1 MNTEKQEQPQ
11 TTEPQAS
18 QVQQPLKDKA
28 EAGRHPFAKLLVK
41 PKVLVIAAV
50 VILVA
55 IAAVAVLLQTSGREE
70 PQPQVF
76 NKSTLERIINVSEL
90 STFTA
95 VYNGIARVANEKKP
109 EKIDYYVSYE
119 ATVNAGIDFQKVEIS
134 MDEEQKTITLKV
146 PEAHITNQSVE
157 MSSLDFIFLNQKADK
172 SGVTEAAYKACE
184 EDVRQESEQQ
194 TAICELAKQNA
205 ENVLKA
211 LTRVSNEWKA
221 LEEETVAAQDAEA
234 NVTFCH
240 GDYQYHNILR
250 QDRDF
255 FLVNFEK
262 CQADGPVRDL
272 YHILRKL
279 LEKSEW
285 DRSLGIGLLESYEK
299 VRPLTL
305 TEKRD
310 LYYRLSYPEKLWKI
324 VNFYYNSGKAWI
336 PEKNQEKLEHLLE
349 QETARKRFLR
359 IMEP

>member
-18 QVQQPLKDKA
+18 QVQQPLKDKV

-157 MSSLDFIFLNQKADK
+157 MSSLEFIFLNKKADK
-172 SGVTEAAYKACE
+172 PGVTEVAYKACE

-211 LTRVSNEWKA
+211 LTKPIVDQ
-221 LEEETVAAQDAEA
+221 L
-234 NVTFCH
+234 
-240 GDYQYHNILR
+240 GDGYQ
-250 QDRDF
+250 
-255 FLVNFEK
+255 LVIE
-262 CQADGPVRDL
+262 
-272 YHILRKL
+272 
-279 LEKSEW
+279 
-285 DRSLGIGLLESYEK
+285 
-299 VRPLTL
+299 
-305 TEKRD
+305 
-310 LYYRLSYPEKLWKI
+310 
-324 VNFYYNSGKAWI
+324 
-336 PEKNQEKLEHLLE
+336 
-349 QETARKRFLR
+349 
-359 IMEP
+359 

>member
-11 TTEPQAS
+11 TTEPQVS

-28 EAGRHPFAKLLVK
+28 EGGRHPFAKLLVK

-194 TAICELAKQNA
+194 AAICELAKQNA

-211 LTRVSNEWKA
+211 LTKPIVDQ
-221 LEEETVAAQDAEA
+221 L
-234 NVTFCH
+234 
-240 GDYQYHNILR
+240 GDGYQ
-250 QDRDF
+250 
-255 FLVNFEK
+255 LVIE
-262 CQADGPVRDL
+262 
-272 YHILRKL
+272 
-279 LEKSEW
+279 
-285 DRSLGIGLLESYEK
+285 
-299 VRPLTL
+299 
-305 TEKRD
+305 
-310 LYYRLSYPEKLWKI
+310 
-324 VNFYYNSGKAWI
+324 
-336 PEKNQEKLEHLLE
+336 
-349 QETARKRFLR
+349 
-359 IMEP
+359 

>member
-1 MNTEKQEQPQ
+1 MSSQDSCNCSKWIKKTTCQSWRLAHCPKYDILNSKELRQAEYKSGKGEADHEYRKTGAQ

-211 LTRVSNEWKA
+211 LTKPIVDQ
-221 LEEETVAAQDAEA
+221 L
-234 NVTFCH
+234 
-240 GDYQYHNILR
+240 GDGYQ
-250 QDRDF
+250 
-255 FLVNFEK
+255 LVIE
-262 CQADGPVRDL
+262 
-272 YHILRKL
+272 
-279 LEKSEW
+279 
-285 DRSLGIGLLESYEK
+285 
-299 VRPLTL
+299 
-305 TEKRD
+305 
-310 LYYRLSYPEKLWKI
+310 
-324 VNFYYNSGKAWI
+324 
-336 PEKNQEKLEHLLE
+336 
-349 QETARKRFLR
+349 
-359 IMEP
+359 

>member
-1 MNTEKQEQPQ
+1 M
-11 TTEPQAS
+11 
-18 QVQQPLKDKA
+18 
-28 EAGRHPFAKLLVK
+28 LVK

-76 NKSTLERIINVSEL
+76 NKPTLERIINVSEL

-134 MDEEQKTITLKV
+134 MDEEQKTIILKV

-194 TAICELAKQNA
+194 SAICELAKQNA

-211 LTRVSNEWKA
+211 LTKPIVDQ
-221 LEEETVAAQDAEA
+221 L
-234 NVTFCH
+234 
-240 GDYQYHNILR
+240 GDGYQ
-250 QDRDF
+250 
-255 FLVNFEK
+255 LVIE
-262 CQADGPVRDL
+262 
-272 YHILRKL
+272 
-279 LEKSEW
+279 
-285 DRSLGIGLLESYEK
+285 
-299 VRPLTL
+299 
-305 TEKRD
+305 
-310 LYYRLSYPEKLWKI
+310 
-324 VNFYYNSGKAWI
+324 
-336 PEKNQEKLEHLLE
+336 
-349 QETARKRFLR
+349 
-359 IMEP
+359 

>member
-18 QVQQPLKDKA
+18 QVRMPLKDKA
-28 EAGRHPFAKLLVK
+28 EAGRHPFENFLFK
-41 PKVLVIAAV
+41 PKLLVIAAV
-50 VILVA
+50 GILVA

-211 LTRVSNEWKA
+211 LTKPIVDQ
-221 LEEETVAAQDAEA
+221 L
-234 NVTFCH
+234 
-240 GDYQYHNILR
+240 GDGYQ
-250 QDRDF
+250 
-255 FLVNFEK
+255 LVIE
-262 CQADGPVRDL
+262 
-272 YHILRKL
+272 
-279 LEKSEW
+279 
-285 DRSLGIGLLESYEK
+285 
-299 VRPLTL
+299 
-305 TEKRD
+305 
-310 LYYRLSYPEKLWKI
+310 
-324 VNFYYNSGKAWI
+324 
-336 PEKNQEKLEHLLE
+336 
-349 QETARKRFLR
+349 
-359 IMEP
+359 

>member
-18 QVQQPLKDKA
+18 QVQQLLKDKV

-172 SGVTEAAYKACE
+172 SGVTEVAYKACE

-194 TAICELAKQNA
+194 SAICELAKQNA
-205 ENVLKA
+205 ENVLRA
-211 LTRVSNEWKA
+211 LTR
-221 LEEETVAAQDAEA
+221 
-234 NVTFCH
+234 
-240 GDYQYHNILR
+240 
-250 QDRDF
+250 
-255 FLVNFEK
+255 
-262 CQADGPVRDL
+262 P
-272 YHILRKL
+272 
-279 LEKSEW
+279 
-285 DRSLGIGLLESYEK
+285 
-299 VRPLTL
+299 
-305 TEKRD
+305 
-310 LYYRLSYPEKLWKI
+310 I
-324 VNFYYNSGKAWI
+324 VNQLGEGY
-336 PEKNQEKLEHLLE
+336 QLEIE
-349 QETARKRFLR
+349 
-359 IMEP
+359 

>member
-18 QVQQPLKDKA
+18 QVQQLLKDKV

-76 NKSTLERIINVSEL
+76 NKSALERIINVSEL

-119 ATVNAGIDFQKVEIS
+119 ATVNAGIDFRAVDIS
-134 MDEEQKTITLKV
+134 INEEQKTITLKV

-157 MSSLDFIFLNQKADK
+157 MSSLDFIFLNKKADK
-172 SGVTEAAYKACE
+172 PGVTEVAYKACE

-211 LTRVSNEWKA
+211 LTKPIVDQ
-221 LEEETVAAQDAEA
+221 L
-234 NVTFCH
+234 
-240 GDYQYHNILR
+240 GDGYQ
-250 QDRDF
+250 
-255 FLVNFEK
+255 LVIE
-262 CQADGPVRDL
+262 
-272 YHILRKL
+272 
-279 LEKSEW
+279 
-285 DRSLGIGLLESYEK
+285 
-299 VRPLTL
+299 
-305 TEKRD
+305 
-310 LYYRLSYPEKLWKI
+310 
-324 VNFYYNSGKAWI
+324 
-336 PEKNQEKLEHLLE
+336 
-349 QETARKRFLR
+349 
-359 IMEP
+359 

>member
-28 EAGRHPFAKLLVK
+28 EAGRHLFAKLLVK
-41 PKVLVIAAV
+41 PKVLVIATV

-76 NKSTLERIINVSEL
+76 NKSALERIINVSEL

-119 ATVNAGIDFQKVEIS
+119 ATVNAGIDFRAVDIS
-134 MDEEQKTITLKV
+134 INEEQKTITLKV

-211 LTRVSNEWKA
+211 LTKPIVDQ
-221 LEEETVAAQDAEA
+221 L
-234 NVTFCH
+234 
-240 GDYQYHNILR
+240 GDGYQ
-250 QDRDF
+250 
-255 FLVNFEK
+255 LVIE
-262 CQADGPVRDL
+262 
-272 YHILRKL
+272 
-279 LEKSEW
+279 
-285 DRSLGIGLLESYEK
+285 
-299 VRPLTL
+299 
-305 TEKRD
+305 
-310 LYYRLSYPEKLWKI
+310 
-324 VNFYYNSGKAWI
+324 
-336 PEKNQEKLEHLLE
+336 
-349 QETARKRFLR
+349 
-359 IMEP
+359 

>member
-1 MNTEKQEQPQ
+1 MEK
-11 TTEPQAS
+11 ACS
-18 QVQQPLKDKA
+18 
-28 EAGRHPFAKLLVK
+28 GRHPFAKLLVK

-194 TAICELAKQNA
+194 SAICELAKQNA

-211 LTRVSNEWKA
+211 LTKPIVDQ
-221 LEEETVAAQDAEA
+221 L
-234 NVTFCH
+234 
-240 GDYQYHNILR
+240 GDGYQ
-250 QDRDF
+250 
-255 FLVNFEK
+255 LVIE
-262 CQADGPVRDL
+262 
-272 YHILRKL
+272 
-279 LEKSEW
+279 
-285 DRSLGIGLLESYEK
+285 
-299 VRPLTL
+299 
-305 TEKRD
+305 
-310 LYYRLSYPEKLWKI
+310 
-324 VNFYYNSGKAWI
+324 
-336 PEKNQEKLEHLLE
+336 
-349 QETARKRFLR
+349 
-359 IMEP
+359 

>member
-11 TTEPQAS
+11 TTEPQVS

-28 EAGRHPFAKLLVK
+28 EAGRHPFAKLLVKK

-211 LTRVSNEWKA
+211 LTKPIVDQ
-221 LEEETVAAQDAEA
+221 L
-234 NVTFCH
+234 
-240 GDYQYHNILR
+240 GDGYQ
-250 QDRDF
+250 
-255 FLVNFEK
+255 LVIE
-262 CQADGPVRDL
+262 
-272 YHILRKL
+272 
-279 LEKSEW
+279 
-285 DRSLGIGLLESYEK
+285 
-299 VRPLTL
+299 
-305 TEKRD
+305 
-310 LYYRLSYPEKLWKI
+310 
-324 VNFYYNSGKAWI
+324 
-336 PEKNQEKLEHLLE
+336 
-349 QETARKRFLR
+349 
-359 IMEP
+359 

>member
-1 MNTEKQEQPQ
+1 MDTEKQEQPQ

-28 EAGRHPFAKLLVK
+28 EARRHPFAKLLVK

-211 LTRVSNEWKA
+211 LTKPIVDQ
-221 LEEETVAAQDAEA
+221 L
-234 NVTFCH
+234 
-240 GDYQYHNILR
+240 GDGYQ
-250 QDRDF
+250 
-255 FLVNFEK
+255 LVIE
-262 CQADGPVRDL
+262 
-272 YHILRKL
+272 
-279 LEKSEW
+279 
-285 DRSLGIGLLESYEK
+285 
-299 VRPLTL
+299 
-305 TEKRD
+305 
-310 LYYRLSYPEKLWKI
+310 
-324 VNFYYNSGKAWI
+324 
-336 PEKNQEKLEHLLE
+336 
-349 QETARKRFLR
+349 
-359 IMEP
+359 

>member
-1 MNTEKQEQPQ
+1 MSGQDSCNCSKWIKKTTCQSWRLAHCLKYDILNSEELRQAEYKSGKGETDHEYRKQEQPQ
-11 TTEPQAS
+11 TTEPQVS

-194 TAICELAKQNA
+194 AAICELAKQNA

-211 LTRVSNEWKA
+211 LTKPIVDQ
-221 LEEETVAAQDAEA
+221 L
-234 NVTFCH
+234 
-240 GDYQYHNILR
+240 GDGYQ
-250 QDRDF
+250 
-255 FLVNFEK
+255 LVIE
-262 CQADGPVRDL
+262 
-272 YHILRKL
+272 
-279 LEKSEW
+279 
-285 DRSLGIGLLESYEK
+285 
-299 VRPLTL
+299 
-305 TEKRD
+305 
-310 LYYRLSYPEKLWKI
+310 
-324 VNFYYNSGKAWI
+324 
-336 PEKNQEKLEHLLE
+336 
-349 QETARKRFLR
+349 
-359 IMEP
+359 

>member
-18 QVQQPLKDKA
+18 QVQQLLKDKV

-146 PEAHITNQSVE
+146 PEAHITNLAVD
-157 MSSLDFIFLNQKADK
+157 MSSLDFIFQNKKADK
-172 SGVTEAAYKACE
+172 SGVTEDAYKACE
-184 EDVRQESEQQ
+184 EDVKRESEQQ

-205 ENVLKA
+205 KNVLKA
-211 LTRVSNEWKA
+211 LTKPVVDQ
-221 LEEETVAAQDAEA
+221 L
-234 NVTFCH
+234 
-240 GDYQYHNILR
+240 GDGYQ
-250 QDRDF
+250 
-255 FLVNFEK
+255 LVIE
-262 CQADGPVRDL
+262 
-272 YHILRKL
+272 
-279 LEKSEW
+279 
-285 DRSLGIGLLESYEK
+285 
-299 VRPLTL
+299 
-305 TEKRD
+305 
-310 LYYRLSYPEKLWKI
+310 
-324 VNFYYNSGKAWI
+324 
-336 PEKNQEKLEHLLE
+336 
-349 QETARKRFLR
+349 
-359 IMEP
+359 

>member
-18 QVQQPLKDKA
+18 QVQQPLKDKV

-211 LTRVSNEWKA
+211 LTKPIVDQ
-221 LEEETVAAQDAEA
+221 L
-234 NVTFCH
+234 
-240 GDYQYHNILR
+240 GDGYQ
-250 QDRDF
+250 
-255 FLVNFEK
+255 LVIE
-262 CQADGPVRDL
+262 
-272 YHILRKL
+272 
-279 LEKSEW
+279 
-285 DRSLGIGLLESYEK
+285 
-299 VRPLTL
+299 
-305 TEKRD
+305 
-310 LYYRLSYPEKLWKI
+310 
-324 VNFYYNSGKAWI
+324 
-336 PEKNQEKLEHLLE
+336 
-349 QETARKRFLR
+349 
-359 IMEP
+359 

>member
-18 QVQQPLKDKA
+18 RVQQPLKDKA
-28 EAGRHPFAKLLVK
+28 KAGQHPFSKLLVK

-76 NKSTLERIINVSEL
+76 NKPTLERIINVSEL

-119 ATVNAGIDFQKVEIS
+119 ATVNAGIDFRAVDIS
-134 MDEEQKTITLKV
+134 INEEQKTITLKV

-211 LTRVSNEWKA
+211 LTKPIVDQ
-221 LEEETVAAQDAEA
+221 L
-234 NVTFCH
+234 
-240 GDYQYHNILR
+240 GDGYQ
-250 QDRDF
+250 
-255 FLVNFEK
+255 LVIE
-262 CQADGPVRDL
+262 
-272 YHILRKL
+272 
-279 LEKSEW
+279 
-285 DRSLGIGLLESYEK
+285 
-299 VRPLTL
+299 
-305 TEKRD
+305 
-310 LYYRLSYPEKLWKI
+310 
-324 VNFYYNSGKAWI
+324 
-336 PEKNQEKLEHLLE
+336 
-349 QETARKRFLR
+349 
-359 IMEP
+359 

>member
-18 QVQQPLKDKA
+18 QVQQPLKDKV

-119 ATVNAGIDFQKVEIS
+119 ATVNAGIDFRAVDIS
-134 MDEEQKTITLKV
+134 INEEQKTITLKV

-157 MSSLDFIFLNQKADK
+157 MSSLDFIFLNKKADK
-172 SGVTEAAYKACE
+172 PGVTEVAYKACE

-211 LTRVSNEWKA
+211 LTKPIVDQ
-221 LEEETVAAQDAEA
+221 L
-234 NVTFCH
+234 
-240 GDYQYHNILR
+240 GDGYQ
-250 QDRDF
+250 
-255 FLVNFEK
+255 LVIE
-262 CQADGPVRDL
+262 
-272 YHILRKL
+272 
-279 LEKSEW
+279 
-285 DRSLGIGLLESYEK
+285 
-299 VRPLTL
+299 
-305 TEKRD
+305 
-310 LYYRLSYPEKLWKI
+310 
-324 VNFYYNSGKAWI
+324 
-336 PEKNQEKLEHLLE
+336 
-349 QETARKRFLR
+349 
-359 IMEP
+359 

>member
-1 MNTEKQEQPQ
+1 MNPEKQEQPQ
-11 TTEPQAS
+11 PTEPQAS

-76 NKSTLERIINVSEL
+76 NKSALERIINVSEL

-119 ATVNAGIDFQKVEIS
+119 ATVNAGIDFRAVDIS
-134 MDEEQKTITLKV
+134 INEEQKTITLKV

-211 LTRVSNEWKA
+211 LTKPIVDQ
-221 LEEETVAAQDAEA
+221 L
-234 NVTFCH
+234 
-240 GDYQYHNILR
+240 GDGYQ
-250 QDRDF
+250 
-255 FLVNFEK
+255 LVIE
-262 CQADGPVRDL
+262 
-272 YHILRKL
+272 
-279 LEKSEW
+279 
-285 DRSLGIGLLESYEK
+285 
-299 VRPLTL
+299 
-305 TEKRD
+305 
-310 LYYRLSYPEKLWKI
+310 
-324 VNFYYNSGKAWI
+324 
-336 PEKNQEKLEHLLE
+336 
-349 QETARKRFLR
+349 
-359 IMEP
+359 

>member
-18 QVQQPLKDKA
+18 QVQQLLKDTV

-41 PKVLVIAAV
+41 PTVLVIAAV

-157 MSSLDFIFLNQKADK
+157 MSSLEFIFLNKKADK
-172 SGVTEAAYKACE
+172 PGVTEVAYKACE

-211 LTRVSNEWKA
+211 LTKPVVDQ
-221 LEEETVAAQDAEA
+221 L
-234 NVTFCH
+234 
-240 GDYQYHNILR
+240 GDGYQ
-250 QDRDF
+250 
-255 FLVNFEK
+255 LVIE
-262 CQADGPVRDL
+262 
-272 YHILRKL
+272 
-279 LEKSEW
+279 
-285 DRSLGIGLLESYEK
+285 
-299 VRPLTL
+299 
-305 TEKRD
+305 
-310 LYYRLSYPEKLWKI
+310 
-324 VNFYYNSGKAWI
+324 
-336 PEKNQEKLEHLLE
+336 
-349 QETARKRFLR
+349 
-359 IMEP
+359 

>member
-28 EAGRHPFAKLLVK
+28 EAGQHPFAKLLVK

-194 TAICELAKQNA
+194 SAICELAKQNA

-211 LTRVSNEWKA
+211 LTKPIVDQ
-221 LEEETVAAQDAEA
+221 L
-234 NVTFCH
+234 
-240 GDYQYHNILR
+240 GDGYQ
-250 QDRDF
+250 
-255 FLVNFEK
+255 LVIE
-262 CQADGPVRDL
+262 
-272 YHILRKL
+272 
-279 LEKSEW
+279 
-285 DRSLGIGLLESYEK
+285 
-299 VRPLTL
+299 
-305 TEKRD
+305 
-310 LYYRLSYPEKLWKI
+310 
-324 VNFYYNSGKAWI
+324 
-336 PEKNQEKLEHLLE
+336 
-349 QETARKRFLR
+349 
-359 IMEP
+359 

>member
-28 EAGRHPFAKLLVK
+28 EARRHPFAKLLVK

-172 SGVTEAAYKACE
+172 SGVTEVAYKACE

-194 TAICELAKQNA
+194 SAICELAKQNA
-205 ENVLKA
+205 ENVLRA
-211 LTRVSNEWKA
+211 LTR
-221 LEEETVAAQDAEA
+221 
-234 NVTFCH
+234 
-240 GDYQYHNILR
+240 
-250 QDRDF
+250 
-255 FLVNFEK
+255 
-262 CQADGPVRDL
+262 P
-272 YHILRKL
+272 
-279 LEKSEW
+279 
-285 DRSLGIGLLESYEK
+285 
-299 VRPLTL
+299 
-305 TEKRD
+305 
-310 LYYRLSYPEKLWKI
+310 I
-324 VNFYYNSGKAWI
+324 VNQLGEGY
-336 PEKNQEKLEHLLE
+336 QLEIE
-349 QETARKRFLR
+349 
-359 IMEP
+359 

>member
-1 MNTEKQEQPQ
+1 ME
-11 TTEPQAS
+11 
-18 QVQQPLKDKA
+18 
-28 EAGRHPFAKLLVK
+28 EAV
-41 PKVLVIAAV
+41 
-50 VILVA
+50 
-55 IAAVAVLLQTSGREE
+55 
-70 PQPQVF
+70 
-76 NKSTLERIINVSEL
+76 
-90 STFTA
+90 
-95 VYNGIARVANEKKP
+95 
-109 EKIDYYVSYE
+109 
-119 ATVNAGIDFQKVEIS
+119 
-134 MDEEQKTITLKV
+134 
-146 PEAHITNQSVE
+146 
-157 MSSLDFIFLNQKADK
+157 
-172 SGVTEAAYKACE
+172 
-184 EDVRQESEQQ
+184 
-194 TAICELAKQNA
+194 
-205 ENVLKA
+205 
-211 LTRVSNEWKA
+211 RVSNEWKA

-262 CQADGPVRDL
+262 CQSDGPVRDL

>member
-1 MNTEKQEQPQ
+1 MDTEKQEQPQ

-28 EAGRHPFAKLLVK
+28 EARRHPFAKLLVK

-76 NKSTLERIINVSEL
+76 NKSALERIINVSEL

-119 ATVNAGIDFQKVEIS
+119 ATVNAGIDFRAVDIS
-134 MDEEQKTITLKV
+134 INEEQKTITLKV

-157 MSSLDFIFLNQKADK
+157 MSSLEFIFLNKKADK
-172 SGVTEAAYKACE
+172 PGVTEAAYKACE

-211 LTRVSNEWKA
+211 LTKPIVDQ
-221 LEEETVAAQDAEA
+221 L
-234 NVTFCH
+234 
-240 GDYQYHNILR
+240 GDGYQ
-250 QDRDF
+250 
-255 FLVNFEK
+255 LVIE
-262 CQADGPVRDL
+262 
-272 YHILRKL
+272 
-279 LEKSEW
+279 
-285 DRSLGIGLLESYEK
+285 
-299 VRPLTL
+299 
-305 TEKRD
+305 
-310 LYYRLSYPEKLWKI
+310 
-324 VNFYYNSGKAWI
+324 
-336 PEKNQEKLEHLLE
+336 
-349 QETARKRFLR
+349 
-359 IMEP
+359 

>member
-1 MNTEKQEQPQ
+1 M
-11 TTEPQAS
+11 
-18 QVQQPLKDKA
+18 
-28 EAGRHPFAKLLVK
+28 VK

-157 MSSLDFIFLNQKADK
+157 MSSLDSIFLNQKADK

-211 LTRVSNEWKA
+211 LTKPIVDQ
-221 LEEETVAAQDAEA
+221 L
-234 NVTFCH
+234 
-240 GDYQYHNILR
+240 GDGYQ
-250 QDRDF
+250 
-255 FLVNFEK
+255 LVIE
-262 CQADGPVRDL
+262 
-272 YHILRKL
+272 
-279 LEKSEW
+279 
-285 DRSLGIGLLESYEK
+285 
-299 VRPLTL
+299 
-305 TEKRD
+305 
-310 LYYRLSYPEKLWKI
+310 
-324 VNFYYNSGKAWI
+324 
-336 PEKNQEKLEHLLE
+336 
-349 QETARKRFLR
+349 
-359 IMEP
+359 

>member
-28 EAGRHPFAKLLVK
+28 EAARHPFAKLLVK

-76 NKSTLERIINVSEL
+76 NKPTLERIINVSEL

-146 PEAHITNQSVE
+146 QEAHITNQSVE

-211 LTRVSNEWKA
+211 LTKPIVDQ
-221 LEEETVAAQDAEA
+221 L
-234 NVTFCH
+234 
-240 GDYQYHNILR
+240 GDGYQ
-250 QDRDF
+250 
-255 FLVNFEK
+255 LVIE
-262 CQADGPVRDL
+262 
-272 YHILRKL
+272 
-279 LEKSEW
+279 
-285 DRSLGIGLLESYEK
+285 
-299 VRPLTL
+299 
-305 TEKRD
+305 
-310 LYYRLSYPEKLWKI
+310 
-324 VNFYYNSGKAWI
+324 
-336 PEKNQEKLEHLLE
+336 
-349 QETARKRFLR
+349 
-359 IMEP
+359 

>member
-28 EAGRHPFAKLLVK
+28 EARRHPFAKLLVK

-211 LTRVSNEWKA
+211 LTKPIVDQ
-221 LEEETVAAQDAEA
+221 L
-234 NVTFCH
+234 
-240 GDYQYHNILR
+240 GDGYQ
-250 QDRDF
+250 
-255 FLVNFEK
+255 LVIE
-262 CQADGPVRDL
+262 
-272 YHILRKL
+272 
-279 LEKSEW
+279 
-285 DRSLGIGLLESYEK
+285 
-299 VRPLTL
+299 
-305 TEKRD
+305 
-310 LYYRLSYPEKLWKI
+310 
-324 VNFYYNSGKAWI
+324 
-336 PEKNQEKLEHLLE
+336 
-349 QETARKRFLR
+349 
-359 IMEP
+359 

>member
-18 QVQQPLKDKA
+18 QVQQPLKDKV

-119 ATVNAGIDFQKVEIS
+119 ATVNAGIDFRAVDIS
-134 MDEEQKTITLKV
+134 INEEQKTITLKV

-157 MSSLDFIFLNQKADK
+157 MSSLEFIFLNKKADK
-172 SGVTEAAYKACE
+172 PGVTEVAYKACE

-211 LTRVSNEWKA
+211 LTKPIVDQ
-221 LEEETVAAQDAEA
+221 L
-234 NVTFCH
+234 
-240 GDYQYHNILR
+240 GDGYQ
-250 QDRDF
+250 
-255 FLVNFEK
+255 LVIE
-262 CQADGPVRDL
+262 
-272 YHILRKL
+272 
-279 LEKSEW
+279 
-285 DRSLGIGLLESYEK
+285 
-299 VRPLTL
+299 
-305 TEKRD
+305 
-310 LYYRLSYPEKLWKI
+310 
-324 VNFYYNSGKAWI
+324 
-336 PEKNQEKLEHLLE
+336 
-349 QETARKRFLR
+349 
-359 IMEP
+359 

>member
-18 QVQQPLKDKA
+18 QVQQLLKDKV

-157 MSSLDFIFLNQKADK
+157 MSSLEFIFLNKKADK
-172 SGVTEAAYKACE
+172 PGVTEVAYKACE

-211 LTRVSNEWKA
+211 LTKPIVDQ
-221 LEEETVAAQDAEA
+221 L
-234 NVTFCH
+234 
-240 GDYQYHNILR
+240 GDGYQ
-250 QDRDF
+250 
-255 FLVNFEK
+255 LVIE
-262 CQADGPVRDL
+262 
-272 YHILRKL
+272 
-279 LEKSEW
+279 
-285 DRSLGIGLLESYEK
+285 
-299 VRPLTL
+299 
-305 TEKRD
+305 
-310 LYYRLSYPEKLWKI
+310 
-324 VNFYYNSGKAWI
+324 
-336 PEKNQEKLEHLLE
+336 
-349 QETARKRFLR
+349 
-359 IMEP
+359 